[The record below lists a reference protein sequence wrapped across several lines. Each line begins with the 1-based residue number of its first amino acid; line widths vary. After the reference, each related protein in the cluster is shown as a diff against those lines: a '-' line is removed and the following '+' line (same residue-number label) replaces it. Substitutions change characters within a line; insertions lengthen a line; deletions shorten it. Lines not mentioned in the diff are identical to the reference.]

1 MAKVAVLFKIYAEEG
16 KEAEVSKLIH
26 EQLKPT
32 AMQME
37 EVGYGIKIIKAMFV
51 YEDEQG
57 SSRIEDS
64 LRKVSGVREVEVAE
78 ESLV

>member
-1 MAKVAVLFKIYAEEG
+1 MGKVAVLFKVYAEDGMES
-16 KEAEVSKLIH
+16 EAKKNIS

-32 AMQME
+32 AMQE
-37 EVGYGIKIIKAMFV
+37 EEIAFGIKILKVMFV

-57 SSRIEDS
+57 SSKLEEQ
-64 LRKVSGVREVEVAE
+64 LRKVHGVREVEVME

>member
-16 KEAEVSKLIH
+16 KESEVSKLIH

-37 EVGYGIKIIKAMFV
+37 EIGYGIKIIKAMFV

-57 SSRIEDS
+57 SSRIEES
-64 LRKVSGVREVEVAE
+64 IRKVSGVREVEVAE